1 MKVLSGKRVSYQ
13 SQKFCKNK
21 NKNKQKG
28 PTFKKGRCLQE
39 KRKYLRNS
47 ILWPMT

>member
-1 MKVLSGKRVSYQ
+1 MEEKKKKKHCDLNMKGLSGKRVSYQ

-28 PTFKKGRCLQE
+28 PTFKKGRCL
-39 KRKYLRNS
+39 
-47 ILWPMT
+47 